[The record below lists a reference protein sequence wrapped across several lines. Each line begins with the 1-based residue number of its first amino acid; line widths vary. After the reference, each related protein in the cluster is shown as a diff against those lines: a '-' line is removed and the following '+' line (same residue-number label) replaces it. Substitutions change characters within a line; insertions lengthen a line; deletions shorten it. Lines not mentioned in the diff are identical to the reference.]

1 MQAKDTHLLRFLEQG
16 SFSFVIPVY
25 QRNYDWSIEQCEQL
39 LHDLEIIIE
48 TDQASYFL
56 GSIVYISERQSV
68 SLSSVNKILIIDGQ
82 QRITTISLLLVAIA
96 NAIQDDKKKRIILDK
111 YILNELADGDEKVK
125 LKPIKDDLAALSSV
139 IKGTDM
145 VDGNAVTINFKFF
158 EECLKNYKFS
168 PDQLFDA
175 IGRLKIVDIS
185 LETGI
190 DNPQLI
196 FESLNSTGLDL
207 SESDLIRNFILMNQ
221 DMKKQEELYQRYW
234 RQIEK
239 SCSFKTDE
247 FIRHYIT
254 LKEGFIPN
262 KNKVYKTFKHFRFKN
277 KETSVDLILE
287 DILRFSKYYH
297 FFESGGHPNVEIAKL
312 LIRLKRLDI
321 SVTYPYLL
329 EVFDDFESG
338 RISAT
343 QVSKTLLIVE
353 SYIVRRFICD
363 AATSAMNKIFM
374 SLSREIKKIGEN
386 WDEKYIDYLS
396 FVLMSKKSS
405 GRFPKNSEVEEALI
419 TKNIY
424 NMKAKNKLFLLEAI
438 ENYQNKEKIDVYLG
452 LESNQFSIEHIMP
465 QTLTKEWREELGPDF
480 KIVHDEFLNV
490 IGNLSLTAYN
500 SNLQNKP
507 FKEKKEIG
515 FNDSRFWLN
524 SFVNKQ
530 DRWTKDQILER
541 TKLIT
546 ERFHQ
551 IWSEVSCSEDIL
563 HSLDDE
569 ILLSEDF
576 DFTDT
581 KPKALIISG
590 SRYEVDSF
598 RDVRIS
604 FLAHLFKI
612 NSSFLYQYQEQ
623 DKATRILI
631 ANSPKDMKVA
641 LEILPGVYTEGY
653 ISAQSTAKI
662 MKKLIPLY
670 KIDED
675 DVSIVLSSEAA

>member
-48 TDQASYFL
+48 TDQTSYFL

-82 QRITTISLLLVAIA
+82 QRLTTISLLLVAIA
-96 NAIQDDKKKRIILDK
+96 NAIQDVKKKKIILDK
-111 YILNELADGDEKVK
+111 YILNDLAEGDEKVK
-125 LKPIKDDLAALSSV
+125 LKPIKDDLVAFSSV
-139 IKGTDM
+139 IKGIDLI
-145 VDGNAVTINFKFF
+145 DGNAVTSNFKFF
-158 EECLKNYKFS
+158 EERLKDYKYT

-207 SESDLIRNFILMNQ
+207 SESDLIRNFVLMNQ
-221 DMKKQEELYQRYW
+221 DMKKQEELYQKYW

-262 KNKVYKTFKHFRFKN
+262 RSRVYKTFKNFRFRN
-277 KETSVDLILE
+277 KDVSVDLILE
-287 DILRFSKYYH
+287 DVLRFSKYYH
-297 FFESGGHPNVEIAKL
+297 FFESGGHPIKDIENL
-312 LIRLKRLDI
+312 LMRLKRLDM

-329 EVFDDFESG
+329 EVFDDFESEK
-338 RISAT
+338 INSD
-343 QVSKTLLIVE
+343 QVIKTLLIVE

-386 WDEKYIDYLS
+386 WNEKYIDYLS

-465 QTLTKEWREELGPDF
+465 QTLTKEWKEELGNDF
-480 KIVHDEFLNV
+480 KLVHEEFLNV

-524 SFVNKQ
+524 SYVKKQ

-546 ERFHQ
+546 DRFCQ
-551 IWSEVSCSEDIL
+551 VWPEISCSEDIL

-569 ILLSEDF
+569 ILLSEEF

-581 KPKALIISG
+581 KPKALVISG

-598 RDVRIS
+598 RELRVA

-612 NSSFLYQYQEQ
+612 NSSLLYQYQEEE
-623 DKATRILI
+623 KASRILI
-631 ANSPKDMKVA
+631 ANTQKDMKVA
-641 LEILPGVYTEGY
+641 LEVLPGVYTEGY
-653 ISAQSTAKI
+653 ISAQATARI

-670 KIDED
+670 KIEED
-675 DVSIVLSSEAA
+675 DVSIILGGEAA